1 MNKYKSELTWDR
13 ICKQIGKKLF
23 EPTPRTRFGRLLQ
36 SSKSE
41 KTQKR
46 GLANESDTRLRRKN

>member
-1 MNKYKSELTWDR
+1 MNKIKSELTWDG
-13 ICKQIGKKLF
+13 ICQQIGKRRF

-41 KTQKR
+41 KTKK
-46 GLANESDTRLRRKN
+46 GVSK